1 MRPRPFDPARLQP
14 TLIDLALQDR
24 LERAASS
31 DPFSVLL
38 ELRHGARAEDLLKLV
53 PAALPIGAAER
64 GLFRARLTKAEILA
78 LAEKG
83 GTALYRIWL
92 NHAVRALSALRA
104 IHADAAMAGFQAT
117 GRGIVWAVAD
127 SGIAPHMH
135 FERHGNLLLPDGI
148 GHRDFTGGESPLT
161 DEFGHGTHVAGIL
174 AGEAPEGAELPAS
187 NAGGPVRGVAPE
199 TKLVSLKVLGPDGCG
214 EVSDILAALDY
225 VQQLNG
231 YGRRLVVH
239 GVNLS
244 LGYEFDPEWFA
255 CGASP
260 LCQEIDRLVHS
271 GVCVVVAAGNSG
283 YGWQNS
289 QHTGMTPTCLDL
301 TINDP
306 GNAELAITVGST
318 HRERPH
324 TYGVS
329 YFSSKGPT
337 GDGRMKPDLVAPG
350 ERIVSCAAPGKAP
363 AGADWRVAYVEDSG
377 TSMAAPHVSGAV
389 AAFLSVRP
397 EFIGRPLDVKEIFL
411 QTATDLRRAPHFQ
424 GRGMVNLFRALQA
437 R

>member
-1 MRPRPFDPARLQP
+1 MAPRSFDPARLKP
-14 TLIDLALQDR
+14 TLIDLALLDR
-24 LERAASS
+24 LHQAASP

-38 ELRHGARAEDLLKLV
+38 ELRHGARAADLL
-53 PAALPIGAAER
+53 ALCPSAQPIGAASR

-78 LAEKG
+78 LAAQAESV
-83 GTALYRIWL
+83 LYRIWL
-92 NHAVRALSALRA
+92 NHSVRALSLRT
-104 IHADAAMAGFQAT
+104 IQADAALAGFHAT

-127 SGIAPHMH
+127 SGIAPHAH
-135 FERHGNLLLPDGI
+135 FDMHGNLELPDGLE
-148 GHRDFTGGESPLT
+148 HRDFTGAGSPLT

-174 AGEAPEGAELPAS
+174 AGAAPDKAVLPSTALCE
-187 NAGGPVRGVAPE
+187 PPRGVAPE
-199 TKLVSLKVLGPDGCG
+199 TKILSLKVLGSDGCG

-225 VQQLNG
+225 VQQLNAN
-231 YGRRLVVH
+231 GRRLLVH
-239 GVNLS
+239 GINLS

-289 QHTGMTPTCLDL
+289 QHTGMTPACLDL

-337 GDGRMKPDLVAPG
+337 GDGRLKPDLVAPG
-350 ERIVSCAAPGKAP
+350 ERIVCCAAPAKAP
-363 AGADWRVAYVEDSG
+363 AGADWRLAYVEDSG

-411 QTATDLRRAPHFQ
+411 ETATDLRRAPQFQ